1 MLLGISETLRQYL
14 VDAIPGTTVKVGAI
28 SDLAGR
34 AATKSLML
42 ILYEVEDA
50 GELRTA
56 PARMAPDAQ
65 DRVPLRLHYLI
76 TAHGVSVDEAQ
87 QRLSQTLEA
96 FHEHPVFAGQELH
109 STLANRVERLTVQ
122 LRSTSLDDL
131 HHLWTAFGIGM
142 KLALYYEVN
151 AQPPP

>member
-1 MLLGISETLRQYL
+1 MLLDISETLRQYL
-14 VDAIPGTTVKVGAI
+14 VDAIPGATVKVGAI
-28 SDLAGR
+28 SDLAGK
-34 AATKSLML
+34 ASVKTLML
-42 ILYEVEDA
+42 VLYEVEDA

-56 PARMAPDAQ
+56 PGRMAPDAK
-65 DRVPLRLHYLI
+65 DRVALRLQYLV
-76 TAHGVSVDEAQ
+76 TGHGLSADETQ
-87 QRLSQTLEA
+87 QRLSQTLDA
-96 FHEHPVFAGQELH
+96 FHEHPVFAGAELH

-131 HHLWTAFGIGM
+131 HDLWTAFGAGM